1 MSVRTPWMVCLLK
14 KSNLQIRICIALQK
28 KDSVLGY
35 EKKIV
40 SYVNTSNQTTI
51 TGAATQKNHIVNPF
65 LYNQFND
72 FLDVELFSDDNKA
85 TSKSL

>member
-1 MSVRTPWMVCLLK
+1 MYSVT
-14 KSNLQIRICIALQK
+14 K
-28 KDSVLGY
+28 KDSVLSY

-40 SYVNTSNQTTI
+40 SYVNTSNENTI

-65 LYNQFND
+65 LYNQFSD

>member
-1 MSVRTPWMVCLLK
+1 MSVRTSWMACLLK
-14 KSNLQIRICIALQK
+14 KSNLQIRECIALRK

-40 SYVNTSNQTTI
+40 SHVSTSNENRI
-51 TGAATQKNHIVNPF
+51 TGAATQKHHTINPS

-72 FLDVELFSDDNKA
+72 VLDVELFSGDNKA

>member
-1 MSVRTPWMVCLLK
+1 MACLLK
-14 KSNLQIRICIALQK
+14 KSNLQIRICIALRK

-51 TGAATQKNHIVNPF
+51 TGAATWKHHNVNSF
-65 LYNQFND
+65 FYAQMND